1 MAAVRHSPAVRVS
14 RARFISLGAPATAC
28 GLPLLLPCPSPLSK
42 SRRAQPPSLTS
53 LGLDE
58 EQVRL
63 MAERVIMVDW
73 NDKRVGA
80 ASKEASHRWQG
91 AYPGILAGGLHR
103 AFSVFLF
110 TPDGRLVLQQVGGRR
125 AAAWLLAPACRASP
139 FFIFRPPPAP
149 RPAARGVQ
157 NHLSADLGQHV
168 LLAPAGLRGGGGR
181 GGCRGRQG
189 GGAAQAG
196 ARAGHC
202 AV

>member
-1 MAAVRHSPAVRVS
+1 MAAVRRSPAVRVS
-14 RARFISLGAPATAC
+14 RACFISLGAPATAC
-28 GLPLLLPCPSPLSK
+28 GLPLLQCPFPPLSK
-42 SRRAQPPSLTS
+42 PRRAQPPSLTS

-91 AYPGILAGGLHR
+91 VYPGILAGGLHR

-139 FFIFRPPPAP
+139 FYFSPAP
-149 RPAARGVQ
+149 CAAPRSARRPKSPFR
-157 NHLSADLGQHV
+157 
-168 LLAPAGLRGGGGR
+168 
-181 GGCRGRQG
+181 
-189 GGAAQAG
+189 
-196 ARAGHC
+196 
-202 AV
+202 

>member
-1 MAAVRHSPAVRVS
+1 
-14 RARFISLGAPATAC
+14 
-28 GLPLLLPCPSPLSK
+28 
-42 SRRAQPPSLTS
+42 

-110 TPDGRLVLQQVGGRR
+110 TPDGRLVLQQVRVEGGCWRPPAAGRARR
-125 AAAWLLAPACRASP
+125 RLLAPPPRA
-139 FFIFRPPPAP
+139 PPAP
-149 RPAARGVQ
+149 SPAAA
-157 NHLSADLGQHV
+157 SARR
-168 LLAPAGLRGGGGR
+168 PKSPFR
-181 GGCRGRQG
+181 
-189 GGAAQAG
+189 
-196 ARAGHC
+196 
-202 AV
+202 